1 MRLDLWLCE
10 EHDLEIQVAR
20 SYILQGLVSVNG
32 EKILQAGRT
41 FRPDRDNLEFRR
53 PPDFR
58 NRGTAKL
65 RPALEYIKSTL
76 KKDEEPPWV
85 YWPCLDIGASHGGFT
100 AALLEA
106 SARRIYSLDVAYG
119 IFDYQLRKREDVI
132 LLERKN
138 VRHLEPSWFDD
149 LFLSASGIF
158 IVCDVSFLSLRPV
171 LESVI
176 DFFRL
181 HMQCGFQG
189 LFLLKHQ
196 FEASHQTQQ
205 GVLRDDELRRKLED
219 DIEIFLKER
228 GLNLLGSIPA
238 GLPGRKGNRETFLW
252 LEFPKPAQS
261 AGT

>member
-1 MRLDLWLCE
+1 MRLDQWLCE
-10 EHDLEIQVAR
+10 EHDLELQVAR

-53 PPDFR
+53 PRDFR

-65 RPALEYIKSTL
+65 RPALQYIQDTL
-76 KKDEEPPWV
+76 NQEEKPPWV
-85 YWPCLDIGASHGGFT
+85 RWPCLDIGASHGGFT

-106 SARRIYSLDVAYG
+106 SAHRIYSLDVAYG
-119 IFDYQLRKREDVI
+119 IFDYELRRREDVV

-138 VRHLEPSWFDD
+138 VRYLDPSWFDQE
-149 LFLSASGIF
+149 FLAAEGIF

-171 LESVI
+171 LASVV
-176 DFFRL
+176 DFFL
-181 HMQCGFQG
+181 THMHCGFQG

-196 FEASHQTQQ
+196 FEASEQTEQ
-205 GVLRDDELRRKLED
+205 GVLRDDELRTRLES
-219 DIEIFLKER
+219 EIHDFLRQR
-228 GLNLLGSIPA
+228 GLNLLASIPA

-252 LEFPKPAQS
+252 LDFDRK
-261 AGT
+261 TV